1 MAPRGARRSCL
12 VCTGAEMQ
20 PDSSGLGG
28 DETAVNPDTATLDI
42 YNAVDMIN
50 IYKVIC
56 RDLHCYRDTVSWR

>member
-12 VCTGAEMQ
+12 VCTGAGMQ
-20 PDSSGLGG
+20 PGSSGLGG

-50 IYKVIC
+50 I
-56 RDLHCYRDTVSWR
+56 